1 MATDAD
7 AIMAVFKDHAI
18 PVGSCEIKN
27 PHIQILYDRPLVLV
41 RPDGHVAWR
50 GHAFPDDADSLI
62 RQISGHQP

>member
-7 AIMAVFKDHAI
+7 AFMAVFKDHAI
-18 PVGSCEIKN
+18 PGGSCQSKN
-27 PHIQILYDRPLVLV
+27 PHIQNLYERPLVLV
-41 RPDGHVAWR
+41 RQDGHVAWR